1 MLSIVAGVQEYITAM
16 VDRINGMKVLILDQ
30 ETVGIISMVFSQSDI
45 LSHEVFLTERIDTNS
60 SEHEPMRH
68 LNAIC
73 FLRPTKQNFL
83 LLANEL
89 KSPKYNEYHIFF
101 TNVVPHMRLEQL
113 AFCDEYEVVQQVQ
126 EFFADVYAVNHEL
139 FSLNLPSTS
148 KLTEDQS
155 KWTSYEENNFDR
167 TVEGLLATCLAMRM
181 MPQIRYTSASELT
194 RQVAYRLQS
203 RITEEQSLF
212 ETFDKERKGDASPVL
227 LILDRRNDPV
237 TPLLNQWTY
246 QAMIHELLVMDNNR
260 IDMSKVPDIR
270 SDLKE
275 IVMSVTQDK
284 FFDENALS
292 NFGTVGEAV
301 TQYLAMYQE
310 KTKNTAKVE
319 SIQEMQRFV
328 DQYPEF
334 RKMTG
339 NVSKHVTVVHE
350 LSRIVDANGLF
361 HASQLEQDLAC
372 SENRQEHYKSLLEM
386 LRGTKITNMER
397 LRLVLLYAL
406 RYEHATSNAQLK
418 EELRSKGIGEDQ
430 VSLIDQILSYAG
442 SHVRSGDLFQNK
454 SFLAQA
460 KSTIARGLKDVENVY
475 TQHKS
480 LLYNVADNLM
490 KGKLKETTYPN
501 IDSGRYSPP
510 ARENVPRAV
519 IFIVGGATLEETRD
533 INEINKSLDGGRSI
547 ILGGTNVLN
556 SRKFLADIAQLGAHT
571 GLD

>member
-1 MLSIVAGVQEYITAM
+1 
-16 VDRINGMKVLILDQ
+16 
-30 ETVGIISMVFSQSDI
+30 MVFSQSDI
-45 LSHEVFLTERIDTNS
+45 LSHEVFLFECIDAAS
-60 SEHEPMRH
+60 SEHERMRH

-73 FLRPTKQNFL
+73 FLRPTNQNFL
-83 LLANEL
+83 HLSKEL

-270 SDLKE
+270 PDLQE
-275 IVMSVTQDK
+275 IVMSVVQDK
-284 FFDENALS
+284 FFDEHCLS
-292 NFGTVGEAV
+292 NFGDVGKA
-301 TQYLAMYQE
+301 TIQYLAEYQE
-310 KTKNTAKVE
+310 TTKNTANVE
-319 SIQEMQRFV
+319 SIAEMQRFV
-328 DQYPEF
+328 D
-334 RKMTG
+334 
-339 NVSKHVTVVHE
+339 
-350 LSRIVDANGLF
+350 
-361 HASQLEQDLAC
+361 
-372 SENRQEHYKSLLEM
+372 
-386 LRGTKITNMER
+386 
-397 LRLVLLYAL
+397 
-406 RYEHATSNAQLK
+406 
-418 EELRSKGIGEDQ
+418 
-430 VSLIDQILSYAG
+430 
-442 SHVRSGDLFQNK
+442 
-454 SFLAQA
+454 
-460 KSTIARGLKDVENVY
+460 
-475 TQHKS
+475 
-480 LLYNVADNLM
+480 
-490 KGKLKETTYPN
+490 
-501 IDSGRYSPP
+501 
-510 ARENVPRAV
+510 
-519 IFIVGGATLEETRD
+519 
-533 INEINKSLDGGRSI
+533 
-547 ILGGTNVLN
+547 
-556 SRKFLADIAQLGAHT
+556 
-571 GLD
+571 